1 MDITITPKK
10 LSGAVQAIPSKSQ
23 AHRLLI
29 CSAFADRITTLDC
42 PETNQDIEATAE
54 CLKALG
60 AEITRTSKGYHIC
73 PIKTVC
79 RNAILN
85 CRESGS
91 TLRFLLPVV
100 GALGANATFQMS
112 SRLPQRPL
120 SPLWEVMEQ
129 HGCSLSHPTADTLLC
144 QGKLLPGNY
153 TIAGDISSQY
163 ITGLLFA
170 MALMAGKSELS
181 VTGTLESA
189 PYVIMTQQAMMIF
202 GIDTSNYHLDADTH
216 FHSPGNISVEG
227 DWSNAAFFLGAQAIE
242 NFVTVTN
249 LRKDSPQGDKA
260 VIQCLAALENNCTIS
275 CEDFPDLVPILAV
288 VAGCKQGA
296 TFTGIRRLRLKES
309 DRVAS
314 IAAMLR
320 QFGAPVTVEENALT
334 VEPCAYAGCTIDAAG
349 DHRIAMAAAI
359 GATVATGP
367 VTILGADCVSKSYP
381 AFWDIY
387 RQLGGQYE
395 QYIR

>member
-1 MDITITPKK
+1 MDITILPKK
-10 LSGAVQAIPSKSQ
+10 LSGTVQAIPSKSQ

-29 CSAFADRITTLDC
+29 CGAFADGNTTLDC

-54 CLKALG
+54 CLNALG
-60 AEITRTSKGYHIC
+60 AEILRTDRGYHIC
-73 PIKTVC
+73 PIKTV
-79 RNAILN
+79 RQNSVLN

-112 SRLPQRPL
+112 GRLPQRPL

-129 HGCSLSHPTADTLLC
+129 HGCSLSRPTADTLHC
-144 QGKLLPGNY
+144 AGKLLPGNY
-153 TIAGDISSQY
+153 TISGGVSSQY

-170 MALMAGKSELS
+170 MALMTGQSSLT
-181 VTGTLESA
+181 VTGKLESA
-189 PYVIMTQQAMMIF
+189 PYVTMTQQAMNIF
-202 GIDTSNYHLDADTH
+202 GVDSGNYQLRTNVH
-216 FHSPGNISVEG
+216 FQSPGEISVEG
-227 DWSNAAFFLGAQAIE
+227 DWSNAAFFLGAQTIGNCVAV
-242 NFVTVTN
+242 NN
-249 LRKDSPQGDKA
+249 LNTDSPQGDKA
-260 VIQCLAALENNCTIS
+260 VAECLKLLENNCTIS

-288 VAGCKQGA
+288 VAGRKKGA

-314 IAAMLR
+314 VATMLR
-320 QFGAPVTVEENALT
+320 RFGATVTVEENAFT
-334 VEPCAYAGCTIDAAG
+334 VEPCQYTGCTIDAVG

-359 GATVATGP
+359 GATAATGP
-367 VTILGADCVSKSYP
+367 VTILGAECVAKSYP

-387 RQLGGQYE
+387 QQLGGQYE